1 MAAPREKWTV
11 IFFCND
17 GLGPYLTTARATSS
31 RQAVAFAVTRMDGV
45 WPRAK
50 SSLDFCAVAFLG
62 EAPPGLEA
70 IQGPAADSW
79 LEDAA

>member
-1 MAAPREKWTV
+1 
-11 IFFCND
+11 
-17 GLGPYLTTARATSS
+17 
-31 RQAVAFAVTRMDGV
+31 MDGV

-50 SSLDFCAVAFLG
+50 SRLDFCAVAFLG